1 MDQEVHAVTTLPRV
15 DESHENRVIARF
27 LYDRYGYWP
36 QGVFVPLVDQL
47 IGFRSPHDEY
57 CLN

>member
-1 MDQEVHAVTTLPRV
+1 MMTTLPRV

-36 QGVFVPLVDQL
+36 QGVFIPLVDQL
-47 IGFRSPHDEY
+47 IGFRSPYDEY